1 MINIMNKT
9 YCINEWK
16 YIKNIIDEKLEIGY
30 DIDIEFL
37 YYDFIKFNLNI
48 NSGVSTLII
57 KYINENNLDDVKTLF
72 LDILPYVDILEFN
85 SSLSLGLN
93 YLENKL
99 QNLPITISF
108 IKFNLIYL
116 DENIVNTGKFNFLF
130 NIKKPF
136 NCKIIL
142 NVIND
147 ANNQNIGISYIVNE
161 TDNNEKLELKSKN
174 NKIIINKIIINYCSA
189 NPKIT
194 LYKYKY
200 RKYTN
205 FTMTV

>member
-1 MINIMNKT
+1 MNNT
-9 YCINEWK
+9 ECINEWK

-37 YYDFIKFNLNI
+37 YCNFIKFNLNI
-48 NSGVSTLII
+48 NSRLSTLTIN
-57 KYINENNLDDVKTLF
+57 YIYENNLPYVNTLF
-72 LDILPYVDILEFN
+72 LDNLPYVDILEFN
-85 SSLSLGLN
+85 SSLSIVLN
-93 YLENKL
+93 DLENKL
-99 QNLPITISF
+99 QNLPITISL

-136 NCKIIL
+136 DCKIIL
-142 NVIND
+142 NIIND
-147 ANNQNIGISYIVNE
+147 ANNQNISISYIVNE

-174 NKIIINKIIINYCSA
+174 NKILINYYSAIDYCSA

-194 LYKYKY
+194 LYKVKY